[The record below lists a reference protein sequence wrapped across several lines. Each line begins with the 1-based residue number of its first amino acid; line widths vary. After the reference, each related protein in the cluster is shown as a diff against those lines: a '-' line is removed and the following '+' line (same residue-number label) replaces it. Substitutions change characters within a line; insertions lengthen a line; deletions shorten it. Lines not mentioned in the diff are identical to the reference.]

1 LATEHRSSQASESSA
16 LTTPSAFDYL
26 KQVDDITRMST
37 PALWWSLSAV
47 LVLME
52 LLTGTVYLLMVS
64 IGFVAGGVA
73 AYIEWN
79 SSAQLLVAGLVSSA
93 ATLAWHA
100 RRAKGEH
107 TAPSADKNMQMDIGG
122 VLEVR
127 TWDENG
133 RARVMYRGAEWS
145 VKSSATAP
153 NPLPTGTHRIVEV
166 RGNTLIVS
174 PADDAH
180 TAASGASPRITN

>member
-1 LATEHRSSQASESSA
+1 
-16 LTTPSAFDYL
+16 
-26 KQVDDITRMST
+26 MST

-47 LVLME
+47 LVLLE

-73 AYIEWN
+73 AYFEWN

-133 RARVMYRGAEWS
+133 SARVMYRGAQWS
-145 VKSSATAP
+145 VKSSATATT
-153 NPLPTGTHRIVEV
+153 PLPTGTHRIIEV
-166 RGNTLIVS
+166 RGTTLIVS
-174 PADDAH
+174 PADDANP
-180 TAASGASPRITN
+180 TALGASPLITN

>member
-1 LATEHRSSQASESSA
+1 
-16 LTTPSAFDYL
+16 
-26 KQVDDITRMST
+26 MST

-73 AYIEWN
+73 AYFAWN

-133 RARVMYRGAEWS
+133 SARVMYRGAEWS
-145 VKSSATAP
+145 VKSSATTTTP
-153 NPLPTGTHRIVEV
+153 PPTGTHRIIEV

-180 TAASGASPRITN
+180 SAASGASPLITERPS

>member
-1 LATEHRSSQASESSA
+1 
-16 LTTPSAFDYL
+16 
-26 KQVDDITRMST
+26 MST

-73 AYIEWN
+73 AYFEGNN
-79 SSAQLLVAGLVSSA
+79 STQLLVAGLVSSA

-107 TAPSADKNMQMDIGG
+107 TTPSADKNMQMDIGG

-127 TWDENG
+127 TWNEHG
-133 RARVMYRGAEWS
+133 SARVMYRGAEWS
-145 VKSSATAP
+145 VKSSATATT
-153 NPLPTGTHRIVEV
+153 PLPTGTHRIIEV

-174 PADDAH
+174 PVDDAH
-180 TAASGASPRITN
+180 SATLGTSPLITERPS